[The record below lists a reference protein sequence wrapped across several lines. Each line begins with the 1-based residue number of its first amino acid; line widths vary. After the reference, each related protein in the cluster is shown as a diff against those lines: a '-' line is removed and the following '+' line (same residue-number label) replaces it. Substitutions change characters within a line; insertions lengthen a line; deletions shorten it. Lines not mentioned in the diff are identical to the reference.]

1 MDWLQA
7 LKSYQNYLR
16 IERGLSENTVINYGL
31 DIKKLIRWLNKHQ
44 ITSSPIA
51 ITDKEIQEFV
61 YQIAKEVTPRSQS
74 RIISGLKGFFNYLLF
89 EELRKDH
96 FELIETPKI
105 KQLPDTLPTG
115 NDRLLPP
122 LTVIPQKE
130 SAPSHTKRYTAVDY
144 GIGIVN

>member
-74 RIISGLKGFFNYLLF
+74 RII
-89 EELRKDH
+89 
-96 FELIETPKI
+96 
-105 KQLPDTLPTG
+105 
-115 NDRLLPP
+115 
-122 LTVIPQKE
+122 
-130 SAPSHTKRYTAVDY
+130 
-144 GIGIVN
+144 